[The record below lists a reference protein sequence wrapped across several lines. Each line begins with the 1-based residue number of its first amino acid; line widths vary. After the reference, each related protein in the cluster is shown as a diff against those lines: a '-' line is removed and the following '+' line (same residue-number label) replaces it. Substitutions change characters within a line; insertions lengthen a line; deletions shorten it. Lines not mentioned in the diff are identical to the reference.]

1 MSADQHYGQHNSID
15 RFNPPLK
22 PKDDDW
28 WDNLCKQHGAKNHW
42 EKKEVKKEEGK
53 EEDKEEDKDDLQ
65 IEKTKV
71 KKLKNKINKK
81 PR

>member
-1 MSADQHYGQHNSID
+1 MSAEQHYGQHNSID

-28 WDNLCKQHGAKNHW
+28 WAKLCEQHGAENHW
-42 EKKEVKKEEGK
+42 EKKEVKDKEKKEESK
-53 EEDKEEDKDDLQ
+53 EKEVNPQ
-65 IEKTKV
+65 IKKTKV

-81 PR
+81 SK

>member
-42 EKKEVKKEEGK
+42 EKKEVKKE
-53 EEDKEEDKDDLQ
+53 
-65 IEKTKV
+65 
-71 KKLKNKINKK
+71 NK
-81 PR
+81 